1 MSTADAAGTFPP
13 IIQEGACHE
22 SSAIEACAA
31 RQQPGNRI
39 RCAHAQYD
47 PKSVEQVMLRLV
59 TQLAVAL
66 VLIMSV
72 DQIFLRGKLKL

>member
-1 MSTADAAGTFPP
+1 
-13 IIQEGACHE
+13 
-22 SSAIEACAA
+22 
-31 RQQPGNRI
+31 
-39 RCAHAQYD
+39 
-47 PKSVEQVMLRLV
+47 MLRLV